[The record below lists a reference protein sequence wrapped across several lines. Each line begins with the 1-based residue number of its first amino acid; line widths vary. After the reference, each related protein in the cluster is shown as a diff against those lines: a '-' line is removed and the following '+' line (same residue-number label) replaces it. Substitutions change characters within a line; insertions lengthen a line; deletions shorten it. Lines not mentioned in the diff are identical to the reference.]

1 MTSYCTGSQRTGSG
15 SMGGEGW
22 VSGSFDLT
30 CTYTGKSSCQSTLA
44 SFPPPTHIHPSPPI
58 PTHPIPSPPISSHL
72 PGPGA
77 AGGVAPGP
85 GWPRGPVWPGGV
97 RLSPGGREGR
107 LTSLGV
113 WVGLGW
119 ARAFSFQLRTDP
131 LPTLPSRHTEYSNE
145 SAGKTIQ
152 ASGISPSV
160 RTRWHSRWPHSSRD
174 RGANGSNFSVSHQRT
189 NDHHNADKKII
200 ICRHLDQAES
210 LKAVVITHRP
220 YAR

>member
-1 MTSYCTGSQRTGSG
+1 MIWFAKRTGSG

-30 CTYTGKSSCQSTLA
+30 CTYTGKSSCQSSLA
-44 SFPPPTHIHPSPPI
+44 SCPPP
-58 PTHPIPSPPISSHL
+58 PPISSHL